1 MSITIHLPPQ
11 TEEILRRRAA
21 ATGVAPD
28 VLAGQ
33 LLEQALNG
41 SPVAPAR
48 RPGAALDE
56 ILAPLRREV
65 EESGL
70 TDEELQGFFTE
81 VRDEV
86 RAEKRARQGQG

>member
-11 TEEILRRRAA
+11 TEEKLRRKAA
-21 ATGVAPD
+21 ETGVAPD
-28 VLAGQ
+28 ALAGQ

-41 SPVAPAR
+41 GPVAPAG
-48 RPGAALDE
+48 RPGASLDE
-56 ILAPLRREV
+56 VLAPFRQEV

-70 TDEELQGFFTE
+70 TDEELQDFLTE

-86 RAEKRARQGQG
+86 RAEKRARRAQG

>member
-11 TEEILRRRAA
+11 TEEKLRRRAA
-21 ATGVAPD
+21 ETGVAPD

-33 LLEQALNG
+33 LLEQSLNG
-41 SPVAPAR
+41 GPVAPAR
-48 RPGAALDE
+48 RPAAALDE
-56 ILAPLRREV
+56 ILAPFRREV

-70 TDEELQGFFTE
+70 TDEELQDFFTE